1 MAIVLSKPKNH
12 IAMEVIDFQN
22 NSFGIE
28 LETLVV
34 SLVDKIKNNIYKK
47 DTDVFN
53 SDEVDHLV
61 KVIFNRTG
69 IRVTFYTN
77 RSIAAILPFYSNIHN
92 ILLDKFSR
100 GFVFVEDQEKILNK
114 SNNKKGYVDLAKA
127 KVGGIF
133 SEYENHLFINFK
145 ELSVT
150 YGLTSSEIV
159 AVILHE
165 LGHAFYVCEYAD
177 RLESNN
183 QVLVNVANE
192 ILNKKKEK
200 NLTYIYSELKKVN
213 KKVTEEQVD
222 KLVHGNRIIA
232 GYTWFK
238 LIIEVAGLDN
248 LTQMKN
254 DKYDETSFEQL
265 ADNFAARFNYG
276 RQLMTGLD
284 KLHSTEF
291 SYEKNRS
298 WIIFAELRSF
308 ITYFGGAALTI
319 GLFSISIPASL
330 FMCMI
335 VFLML
340 FTDGENFK
348 DYTYDE
354 LKIRYKRSRHQ
365 YVEML
370 KRMDLDKKIAANII
384 EDIYAL
390 DEIINNTYQYSTLFN
405 KLSNLLFSTN
415 RNAINSIKEQQLLE
429 DLVHNDLFIKSAQ
442 LKTI

>member
-1 MAIVLSKPKNH
+1 MSIVLSKPKNH

-34 SLVDKIKNNIYKK
+34 SLVDKIKNNVYKL

-53 SDEVDHLV
+53 SEEVDHIAR
-61 KVIFNRTG
+61 VIFNRLG
-69 IRVTFYTN
+69 IRVTLYTN
-77 RSIAAILPFYSNIHN
+77 KAMAAILPFYSNKHSIFLH
-92 ILLDKFSR
+92 KFFK
-100 GFVFVEDQEKILNK
+100 GLVFVEDQEKILNK
-114 SNNKKGYVDLAKA
+114 ANNKKGFVDLAKA

-145 ELSVT
+145 ELAIT

-165 LGHAFYVCEYAD
+165 LGHAFYICEYSD

-183 QVLVNVANE
+183 QILVSVANE
-192 ILNKKKEK
+192 IINKKKEK

-213 KKVTEEQVD
+213 QKVTEEQVD
-222 KLVHGNRIIA
+222 KLVNGNRVIA

-238 LIIEVAGLDN
+238 LIIEAAGLDN

-254 DKYDETSFEQL
+254 DKYDETSFEQM
-265 ADNFAARFNYG
+265 ADNFVTRFSYG
-276 RQLMTGLD
+276 RQLIVALD
-284 KLHSTEF
+284 KLHSTGF

-298 WIIFAELRSF
+298 WIVFIELQSF
-308 ITYFGGAALTI
+308 ITYFGGAALTVA
-319 GLFSISIPASL
+319 LFGVSIPASL
-330 FMCMI
+330 FMGIM
-335 VFLML
+335 VFLTFL
-340 FTDGENFK
+340 ADGENFK

-384 EDIYAL
+384 EDIYTL

-415 RNAINSIKEQQLLE
+415 RNAVNSIKEQQLLE
-429 DLVHNDLFIKSAQ
+429 DLAHNDLFIKSAE